1 MAVRL
6 WVIRDAALA
15 RRTAYR
21 LPYVKYSTGA
31 NKATRTAHRALGKPD
46 WTAARR
52 AFGLRKRNDK
62 TQDGANCFIRRDS
75 AISRPNGLFFH
86 IFSAMTEK
94 IWPAERRMRRAESH
108 RDSGAKK
115 PLPGAL
121 QRIEERFAAGYVRR
135 GRPVRI
141 RRDLRRGCKAPRP
154 AAARR

>member
-46 WTAARR
+46 WTAARM

-108 RDSGAKK
+108 RA
-115 PLPGAL
+115 
-121 QRIEERFAAGYVRR
+121 
-135 GRPVRI
+135 I
-141 RRDLRRGCKAPRP
+141 RRKKATPRCAAAHRGAVCGGICSKRTAGADQAGSAPRM
-154 AAARR
+154 